1 MTTPTNHSSLLFRAC
16 CLALTVTAMTFA
28 IRAGILN
35 QLSQDFALSN
45 SQLGWVN
52 SMAFLGFPVAMIIGG
67 ALYNRLGA
75 KILLIV
81 AFVCHI
87 LGLGLTITANGFWTL
102 LISTFF
108 IGFANGAVEASC
120 NPLIATIHKDNK
132 ITMLNRF
139 HVWFPGGIVIGAIT
153 SKLMTD
159 FALGWQ
165 LQIAVMLVP
174 TAIYGFIISQQQ
186 FPKLDKTIATSTLS
200 NIKALSQPLF
210 IFMMLCMS
218 LTATTELGTQQW
230 IDKILAASGASPMVI
245 MAMITGLMAV
255 GRYFAGPVIKRLNP
269 VGVLLSS
276 AVISA
281 VGIYSMSVATGNL
294 VYFAA
299 ILFAIGVTYL
309 WPTMIGFIAQYT
321 PNTGAL
327 GLSMIGGAG
336 MFAVSLWNPVIGQ
349 WIDNARAQATKLTNN
364 TAEAELLAGQS
375 VLANLTLFP
384 MALIVTFALL
394 YFYINKHN
402 SSKALATD

>member
-35 QLSQDFALSN
+35 QLSQDFGLSN

-174 TAIYGFIISQQQ
+174 TVIYGFIISQQQ

-327 GLSMIGGAG
+327 GLSIIGGAG

-349 WIDNARAQATKLTNN
+349 WIDNARAQATKLTTN

-402 SSKALATD
+402 SSKALATG

>member
-35 QLSQDFALSN
+35 QLSQDFGLSN

-87 LGLGLTITANGFWTL
+87 LGLGLTITANGFWAL

-120 NPLIATIHKDNK
+120 NPLIATIHKENK

-165 LQIAVMLVP
+165 IQIAVMLVP
-174 TAIYGFIISQQQ
+174 TVIYGFIISQQQ
-186 FPKLDKTIATSTLS
+186 FPKFDKNIATSTLS

-394 YFYINKHN
+394 YFYMNKHN
-402 SSKALATD
+402 SSKALAID